1 MATRKL
7 LNKIGRRIH
16 SIITWPFRAFLG
28 SYRSILSFICHLL
41 TDTHWLLDYF
51 PSRKNGIRTILLVR
65 LDLIGDFVIW
75 LDSAKELKKIYPD
88 SHLVLYANAIWADV
102 ARQFLYWDEVVAVNV
117 PKLRIDDAYRIRV
130 FMQIRRRGFHI
141 AIQPTFSREYIGD
154 LTIRSSAAPLRIG
167 HVGDLNNISL
177 AKKLSADTW
186 YSSLVHV
193 SLNAKSEFQYNEAFI
208 KQLGQSSFI
217 GTISK
222 IPALCTLPTRLRIP
236 ESYILI
242 MPGASWLPRAW
253 PSAAFISLIKQL
265 SSNLN
270 YTIILCGGTD
280 EVSLCSQISTLCP
293 NSRVVNLAG
302 QTTLIELIEIVR
314 AAALLIANESS
325 AIHIAAATNTPS
337 VCITGGGHFG
347 RFMPYPTHHTSDRRM
362 PWVASHQMSCFGCK
376 WKCKFELSSEQ
387 TVPCVSNIPLTTV
400 LSAALSALDQPL
412 CIPINPRQQK

>member
-1 MATRKL
+1 MVTQTLLNRIGRKL
-7 LNKIGRRIH
+7 Q
-16 SIITWPFRAFLG
+16 SIIRWPLQSFIH
-28 SYRSILSFICHLL
+28 SYRSILAFICHLL

-51 PSRKNGIRTILLVR
+51 PSRKNEIRTILLVR
-65 LDLIGDFVIW
+65 LDLIGDFIIW

-130 FMQIRRRGFHI
+130 FTQIRRRGFQI

-167 HVGDLNNISL
+167 HAGDLNNISL
-177 AKKLSADTW
+177 AKKLSTDTW

-193 SLNAKSEFQYNEAFI
+193 SPTAKSEFQYNEAFI
-208 KQLGQSSFI
+208 KQLGQSGFI
-217 GTISK
+217 GTLSK
-222 IPALCTLPTRLRIP
+222 IPELCTLPTRLCIP

-253 PSAAFISLIKQL
+253 PSADFIDLIKQL
-265 SSNLN
+265 SAIQD
-270 YTIILCGGTD
+270 YAIILCGGPD

-314 AAALLIANESS
+314 GATLLIANESS
-325 AIHIAAATNTPS
+325 AIHIAAATDTPS

-347 RFMPYPTHHTSDRRM
+347 RFMPYPAYQTSDCRL

-376 WKCKFELSSEQ
+376 WKCQFELSSEQ

-400 LSAALSALDQPL
+400 LNAALSALGQPL
-412 CIPINPRQQK
+412 SSPDQLG